1 MTKKIKLIDKPLTER
16 QLKFANLYAL
26 DAGIKSNTD
35 IAIEAGYPRSS
46 AYQRAYELLS
56 FEHCPH
62 VVTYIRK
69 IQKDI
74 DKKYDV
80 THDNHLKKLYEL
92 RELAAN
98 KGMLGVALR
107 SEELRGKAKGL
118 YVDYSKTMNVDINS
132 PEFKEYVEMKHMSEK
147 QIDQKLKDIEDEANL
162 IIAAQEKEVEVDEDS
177 QG

>member
-16 QLKFANLYAL
+16 QLKFAHLYAL

-107 SEELRGKAKGL
+107 S
-118 YVDYSKTMNVDINS
+118 VDINS
-132 PEFKEYVEMKHMSEK
+132 PEFKSYVQMRNMSEEELDK
-147 QIDQKLKDIEDEANL
+147 KLQSIEDEANRVL
-162 IIAAQEKEVEVDEDS
+162 AAQNKEVDANEDS
-177 QG
+177 EK